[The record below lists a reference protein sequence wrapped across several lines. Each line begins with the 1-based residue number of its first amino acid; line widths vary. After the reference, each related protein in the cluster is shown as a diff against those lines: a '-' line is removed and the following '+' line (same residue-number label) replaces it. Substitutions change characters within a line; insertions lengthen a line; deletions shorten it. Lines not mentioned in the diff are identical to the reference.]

1 MKASE
6 QIDLSSKL
14 QFLGGEKM
22 NQMNINWYPGHMKKT
37 RESIEKNLS
46 LVDLVFELIDARIPY
61 SSQNPII
68 DSIVG
73 NKPRVI
79 ILNKADLADSN
90 INRLWQ
96 EHFHSKGI
104 SSILFDA
111 LSGKGVDKILSL
123 ANEVTLE
130 KRQSYEKRGV
140 INRPIRAMII
150 GVPNVGKS
158 TLINSLSGRK
168 GTKTGNR
175 PGITRTN
182 QWIKIRGQLELLDT
196 PGILWPKFEEER
208 VGLNLAYTG
217 AIKDEIL
224 DTDTLALKL
233 LEKLLI
239 LCPNLLI
246 KRYNID
252 IQNKTALEVME
263 DIGSKRGCII
273 RGGEIDY
280 TKVSHIILDEFR
292 KGIIGNISLE
302 LPEGE

>member
-1 MKASE
+1 MKGSE

-196 PGILWPKFEEER
+196 PGILWPKFEEEK